1 MSRRTVEYTLSTPG
15 LNAQGEVEQ
24 IPLGILKD
32 TQEYKIPGE
41 FDEGFGSEHM
51 LINIGPQHPATH
63 GVLRLVIELD
73 GETVIRNPA
82 HRLSPLGFREA
93 GRVSPVQSDH
103 SLDRPRGLPQLAGQ
117 QRRLCVRR

>member
-32 TQEYKIPGE
+32 THEYKIPGE

-63 GVLRLVIELD
+63 GVLRLVI
-73 GETVIRNPA
+73 
-82 HRLSPLGFREA
+82 
-93 GRVSPVQSDH
+93 
-103 SLDRPRGLPQLAGQ
+103 
-117 QRRLCVRR
+117 